1 MYSASTLF
9 TPNGVDMLIG
19 FFRLLFKA
27 MFRVRLTGDTD
38 ALRLPKVLIT
48 PNHVSFLDGM
58 LLALFLPG
66 RPVFAVYTS
75 ISEKWFMR
83 AIKPLIDFVPLDP
96 TKPMSIKHLVR
107 LVDQGRPVVIFP
119 EGRITVSGSL
129 MKIYDGAAFVAA
141 KSQATVVPLRIEGA
155 ELTFASRLKGLVKR
169 RLFPRISLH
178 LLPPTQL
185 PMPDAPR
192 ARDRRRIAGEM
203 LHQIMMEA
211 RMAVRPRETL
221 YEALLSA
228 QYRFGDRKPCVEDI
242 NFQPDSYRKLLTKTL
257 FVARILEKYSQPGE
271 RIGLMLPNAGIS
283 AAVIFGAVARRRI
296 PAMMNYTAGVKGLSC
311 AITAAEIKTIFTSRT
326 FLDKG
331 KLWHLPEQLTQV
343 RWVFLE
349 DLKGDVTAA
358 DKLWIFGHLLMPHL
372 AQVPQRPEDDAIILF
387 TSGSE
392 GHPKGVVHS
401 HKSILANV
409 EQIKTI
415 ADFTA
420 ADRFMSALPL
430 FHSFGLTV
438 GLFTPLFTGAQVFLY
453 PSPLHYRIVPELV
466 YDRNCTV
473 LFGTSTFLGNY
484 ARFANPYDFFKV
496 RYVVAGA
503 EKLQE
508 STKQLWQDK
517 FGLRILEGYGVT
529 ECAPVVSI
537 NVPMAAKPGTVG
549 RILPGMDARLMAVP
563 GIEQGG
569 RLQLKGPNIMNGYLR
584 VEKPGVLEA
593 PAAENPQGLLEAGWY
608 DTGDIVAFDEQ
619 GFVQIQGRAKR
630 FAKIAGE
637 MVSLE
642 IVEQLALAV
651 SPDKMHATAIKQDA
665 SKGEALVLFTTD
677 AELTREQL
685 LQKARAGGVPELAVP
700 RDIRFLKQMP
710 LLGSGKPDF
719 VTLKGMVDEGEK
731 SDE

>member
-1 MYSASTLF
+1 MLF
-9 TPNGVDMLIG
+9 G
-19 FFRLLFKA
+19 FFRTLFRIF
-27 MFRVRLTGDTD
+27 FRVRLTGDTQS
-38 ALRLPKVLIT
+38 LNGERVLIT
-48 PNHVSFLDGM
+48 PNHVSFIDGV

-66 RPVFAVYTS
+66 RPVFAVYSS
-75 ISEKWFMR
+75 ISQKWFMR
-83 AIKPLIDFVPLDP
+83 VLAPLIDFVPLDP
-96 TKPMSIKHLVR
+96 TKPMMIKHLVR
-107 LVDQGRPVVIFP
+107 LIEQGRPVVIFP
-119 EGRITVSGSL
+119 EGRLTVTGSL
-129 MKIYDGAAFVAA
+129 MKIYDGAGFVAA
-141 KSQATVVPLRIEGA
+141 KSKATVVPLRIEGA
-155 ELTFASRLKGLVKR
+155 ELTYFSRLKGLVKQ
-169 RLFPRISLH
+169 RLFPQITLH
-178 LLPPTQL
+178 ILPPTTL

-192 ARDRRRIAGEM
+192 ARDRRKIAGEM

-228 QYRFGDRKPCVEDI
+228 QDRFGAKKNCVEDI
-242 NFQPDSYRKLLTKTL
+242 NFIPDTYRKLLTKTL
-257 FVARILEKYSQPGE
+257 FVGRILEKYSQQGE
-271 RIGLMLPNAGIS
+271 KIGLMLPNAGIS
-283 AAVIFGAVARRRI
+283 AAVIFGAVSRGRI
-296 PAMMNYTAGVKGLSC
+296 PAMMNYTAGVKGLTS
-311 AITAAEIKTIFTSRT
+311 AITAAEIKTIFTSRK

-331 KLWHLPEQLTQV
+331 KLWHLPEQLKQV

-349 DLKGDVTAA
+349 DLKADVTLA
-358 DKLWIFGHLLMPHL
+358 DKLWIFAHLLAPYL
-372 AQVPQRPEDDAIILF
+372 AQVKQQPEDAAIILF

-420 ADRFMSALPL
+420 NDRFMSALPL

-438 GLFTPLFTGAQVFLY
+438 GLFTPLFTGAEVFLY

-484 ARFANPYDFFKV
+484 ARFANPYDFFRV

-503 EKLQE
+503 EKLQD
-508 STKQLWQDK
+508 STRQIWQDK

-537 NVPMAAKPGTVG
+537 NVPMAAKPNTVG
-549 RILPGMDARLMAVP
+549 RILPGMDARLLAVP
-563 GIEQGG
+563 GIEDGG
-569 RLQLKGPNIMNGYLR
+569 RLQLKGPNVMNGYLR
-584 VEKPGVLEA
+584 VENPGVLEA
-593 PAAENPQGLLEAGWY
+593 PTAENAQGEVETGWY
-608 DTGDIVAFDEQ
+608 DTGDIVRFDEQ
-619 GFVQIQGRAKR
+619 GFVQIKGRAKR

-642 IVEQLALAV
+642 MVEQLATAV
-651 SPDKMHATAIKQDA
+651 SADKMHATAIKSDA

-677 AELTREQL
+677 SDLKREHL
-685 LQKARAGGVPELAVP
+685 LHYAREHGIPELAVP
-700 RDIRFLKQMP
+700 RDIRYLKQLP
-710 LLGSGKPDF
+710 VLGSGKPDF
-719 VTLKGMVDEGEK
+719 VALKGMVDEAEQHNA
-731 SDE
+731 

>member
-1 MYSASTLF
+1 
-9 TPNGVDMLIG
+9 MLIG

-83 AIKPLIDFVPLDP
+83 AVKPLIDFVPLDP

-257 FVARILEKYSQPGE
+257 FVARILEMYSQPGE

-296 PAMMNYTAGVKGLSC
+296 PAMMNYTAGVKGLSS

-593 PAAENPQGLLEAGWY
+593 PAAENPQGQLEAGWY

-642 IVEQLALAV
+642 TVEQLALAV

-731 SDE
+731 ADA

>member
-1 MYSASTLF
+1 
-9 TPNGVDMLIG
+9 MLLG
-19 FFRLLFKA
+19 FFRYLFRV
-27 MFRVRLTGDTD
+27 MFRVRVTGNATV
-38 ALRLPKVLIT
+38 LNQPKVLIT
-48 PNHVSFLDGM
+48 PNHVSFIDGI
-58 LLALFLPG
+58 LLALLLPV

-75 ISEKWFMR
+75 ISQTWYMR
-83 AIKPLIDFVPLDP
+83 ALAPLIDFVPLDP

-107 LVDQGRPVVIFP
+107 LIDQGRPVVIFP
-119 EGRITVSGSL
+119 EGRISVTGSL

-141 KSQATVVPLRIEGA
+141 KSQAVVVPVRIEGA

-169 RLFPRISLH
+169 RLFPRIDLH
-178 LLPPTQL
+178 ILPPTTL

-192 ARDRRRIAGEM
+192 ARDRRKIAGEM

-228 QYRFGDRKPCVEDI
+228 QYRYGDRKPCIEDI
-242 NFQPDSYRKLLTKTL
+242 NFQPDTYRKLLTKTL
-257 FVARILEKYSQPGE
+257 FVARILEKYSAQGE
-271 RIGLMLPNAGIS
+271 KIGLMLPNAGIS
-283 AAVIFGAVARRRI
+283 AAVIFGAIARGRI
-296 PAMMNYTAGVKGLSC
+296 PAMMNYTAGIKGLSS
-311 AITAAEIKTIFTSRT
+311 AITAAEIKTIFTSRQ

-349 DLKGDVTAA
+349 DLKGDVTLS

-372 AQVPQRPEDDAIILF
+372 AQVKQQPEDAAIVLF

-392 GHPKGVVHS
+392 GNPKGVVHS

-420 ADRFMSALPL
+420 DDRFMSALPL

-438 GLFTPLFTGAQVFLY
+438 GLFTPLLTGAEVFLY

-473 LFGTSTFLGNY
+473 LFGTSTFLGHY
-484 ARFANPYDFFKV
+484 ARFANPYDFHKV

-503 EKLQE
+503 EKLQD
-508 STKQLWQDK
+508 STKQIWQDK

-549 RILPGMDARLMAVP
+549 RILPGMDARLLAVP
-563 GIEQGG
+563 GIEEGG
-569 RLQLKGPNIMNGYLR
+569 RLQLKGPNVMNGYLR
-584 VEKPGVLEA
+584 VENPGGLEL
-593 PAAENPQGLLEAGWY
+593 PTAENQHGEVETGWY
-608 DTGDIVAFDEQ
+608 DTGDIVLFDEQ

-642 IVEQLALAV
+642 MVEQLALAV
-651 SPDKMHATAIKQDA
+651 SPDKLHATVIKQDA

-677 AELTREQL
+677 AELSRDK
-685 LQKARAGGVPELAVP
+685 LQQQARSSGVPELAVP
-700 RDIRFLKQMP
+700 RDIRFLKQLP

-719 VTLKGMVDEGEK
+719 VALKEQVDQVEK
-731 SDE
+731 SHE

>member
-1 MYSASTLF
+1 
-9 TPNGVDMLIG
+9 MLLG
-19 FFRLLFKA
+19 FFRLIFKLL
-27 MFRVRLTGDTD
+27 FRVRLTGNTE
-38 ALRLPKVLIT
+38 ALNAPKVLIT
-48 PNHVSFLDGM
+48 PNHVSFIDGV
-58 LLALFLPG
+58 LLALFLPV
-66 RPVFAVYTS
+66 RPVFAVYSS
-75 ISEKWFMR
+75 ITDKWFMR
-83 AIKPLIDFVPLDP
+83 WLKPIIDFVPLDP

-107 LVDQGRPVVIFP
+107 LIEQGRPVVIFP
-119 EGRITVSGSL
+119 EGRISVSGSL

-141 KSQATVVPLRIEGA
+141 KSGATIIPLRIEGA
-155 ELTFASRLKGLVKR
+155 ELTFFSRLKGRVKR
-169 RLFPRISLH
+169 RLFPRIGLH
-178 LLPPTQL
+178 LLPPTSL
-185 PMPDAPR
+185 PMPEAPR
-192 ARDRRRIAGEM
+192 ARDRRKVAGEM

-221 YEALLSA
+221 YESLLRA
-228 QYRFGDRKPCVEDI
+228 MHRYGEKKPCVEDI

-257 FVARILEKYSQPGE
+257 FVARILDKYSQKGE
-271 RIGLMLPNAGIS
+271 KIGLMLPNASIS
-283 AAVIFGAVARRRI
+283 AAVIFGAIARGRI
-296 PAMMNYTAGVKGLSC
+296 PAMMNYTAGVKGLTS
-311 AITAAEIKTIFTSRT
+311 AITAAQIGTIFTSRT

-331 KLWHLPEQLTQV
+331 KLWHLTEQLTQV

-349 DLKGDVTAA
+349 DLKGDVTPV
-358 DKLWIFGHLLMPHL
+358 DKLWIFSRVLMPHL
-372 AQVPQRPEDDAIILF
+372 AQVPQKPEDPAIILF

-420 ADRFMSALPL
+420 SDRFMSALPL

-438 GLFTPLFTGAQVFLY
+438 GLFTPLLTGAEVFLY
-453 PSPLHYRIVPELV
+453 PSPLHYRVVPELV

-473 LFGTSTFLGNY
+473 LFGTSTFLGHY
-484 ARFANPYDFFKV
+484 ARFANPYDFYRL

-503 EKLQE
+503 EKLQQ
-508 STKQLWQDK
+508 STKELWQDK

-549 RILPGMDARLMAVP
+549 RILPGMDARLLEIP

-569 RLQLKGPNIMNGYLR
+569 RLQVKGPNVMSGYLR
-584 VEKPGVLEA
+584 VENPGVLEA
-593 PAAENPQGLLEAGWY
+593 PTAENQHGELETGWY

-619 GFVQIQGRAKR
+619 GFVKIQGRAKR

-637 MVSLE
+637 MISLE
-642 IVEQLALAV
+642 MVELMALGV
-651 SPDKMHATAIKQDA
+651 SPEKMHGTAVKADA

-677 AELTREQL
+677 NELTRDKL
-685 LQKARAGGVPELAVP
+685 LQYARANGVPELAVP
-700 RDIRFLKQMP
+700 RDIRYLKQMP

-719 VTLKGMVDEGEK
+719 VTLKSMVAEAENPN
-731 SDE
+731 E